1 MLKQGGIFVN
11 KKIIFSSF
19 LLVVFFS
26 CATYSP
32 KITLPSNINSIAIP
46 VFVNKTDRYNIE
58 QYVTQKTIDG
68 FLADGRIA
76 IKDEKNADAIIKCRI
91 SKYIHTPIRFNANQI
106 AQEYRLRIYLE
117 IYFFDNKNQHLLW
130 KDETSIWEETTY
142 FVANDLG
149 MPVEDEV
156 IARNR
161 VLDKLA
167 ERVLRRVIHGW

>member
-1 MLKQGGIFVN
+1 MKNIQRIFF
-11 KKIIFSSF
+11 ISF
-19 LLVVFFS
+19 LLLIFFS

-32 KITLPSNINSIAIP
+32 QVTLPSYIKSIAIP
-46 VFVNKTDRYNIE
+46 IFINKTDRYNIE
-58 QYVTQKTIDG
+58 SYITQKTIDA
-68 FLADGRIA
+68 FLADGSVA
-76 IKDEKNADAIIKCRI
+76 IKDEKNADAILKCRI
-91 SKYIHTPIRFNANQI
+91 SKYIHTPIQFNTNQI
-106 AQEYRLRIYLE
+106 PQQYRLRIYLE
-117 IYFFDNKNQHLLW
+117 IYFFDNIKQILLW

-161 VLDKLA
+161 VMDKLA

>member
-1 MLKQGGIFVN
+1 VDKIL
-11 KKIIFSSF
+11 KIIFVSF
-19 LLVVFFS
+19 LPVAFFS

-32 KITLPSNINSIAIP
+32 QVTLPANIKSIAIP

-58 QYVTQKTIDG
+58 QYVTQKTIDN
-68 FLADGRIA
+68 FLADGRVA
-76 IKDEKNADAIIKCRI
+76 IKDEKNADAILKCRI
-91 SKYIHTPIRFNANQI
+91 SKYIHTPIRFNSNQI

-117 IYFFDNKNQHLLW
+117 IYFFDNVKQHLLW

-142 FVANDLG
+142 FVANDMG

-167 ERVLRRVIHGW
+167 ERVFRRVVNGW

>member
-1 MLKQGGIFVN
+1 MKTFL
-11 KKIIFSSF
+11 KIIFTFS
-19 LLVVFFS
+19 LYLTLFS

-32 KITLPSNINSIAIP
+32 QVALPSDIKSIAIP

-58 QYVTQKTIDG
+58 QYITQKTIDA
-68 FLADGRIA
+68 FLADGRVA
-76 IKDEKNADAIIKCRI
+76 IKDEKNADAILKCRI

-117 IYFFDNKNQHLLW
+117 IYFFNNIKQHLLW

-161 VLDKLA
+161 VMDKLA
-167 ERVLRRVIHGW
+167 ERILRRVIHGW

>member
-1 MLKQGGIFVN
+1 MNYFFKIVFV
-11 KKIIFSSF
+11 SF
-19 LLVVFFS
+19 LFLAVLS

-32 KITLPSNINSIAIP
+32 QVTLPSNIKSIAIP

-58 QYVTQKTIDG
+58 QYITQKTIDN
-68 FLADGRIA
+68 FLADGKIA

-117 IYFFDNKNQHLLW
+117 IYFFDNINQRLLW

-167 ERVLRRVIHGW
+167 ERVMRRVINGW